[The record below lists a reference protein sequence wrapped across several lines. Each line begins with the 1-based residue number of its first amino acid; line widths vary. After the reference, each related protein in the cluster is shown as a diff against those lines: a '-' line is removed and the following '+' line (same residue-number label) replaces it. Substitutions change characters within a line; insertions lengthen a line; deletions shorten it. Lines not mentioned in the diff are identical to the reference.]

1 MLTAGQTI
9 DRTVQVQNVK
19 TFSLGQRA
27 DQAGPM
33 VAVPGLGNVTSTFV
47 DVGSNGQDADI
58 LLTITGLNFTTSLP
72 ATVLLQPRQ
81 NANEDFGFPD
91 QFAVQV
97 ISTDFQSIL
106 CRIRRIDPGSDSP
119 HGWGQ
124 DLRLDILVVDFVNN
138 P

>member
-1 MLTAGQTI
+1 MLTAAHAI
-9 DRTVQVQNVK
+9 HRTVQVQNVK
-19 TFSLGQRA
+19 TLSLGQKV

-81 NANEDFGFPD
+81 NVNEDFGFPD
-91 QFAVQV
+91 QFAVQL
-97 ISTDFQSIL
+97 ISTDFASIL

-124 DLRLDILVVDFVNN
+124 DLRLDILVVDLVNN

>member
-1 MLTAGQTI
+1 MLTAAQTI
-9 DRTVQVQNVK
+9 RRTVQVQHAK
-19 TFSLGQRA
+19 PLTQGQKG

-47 DVGSNGQDADI
+47 DVGSNDQDVDI

-91 QFAVQV
+91 QFAVQI
-97 ISTDFQSIL
+97 ISTDLESIL

-124 DLRLDILVVDFVNN
+124 DLRLDILAVDQVNN